1 MRLIHC
7 ADIHLDSKL
16 SANLD
21 ANKRKIRRQELLK
34 SFENMIGYAVNNDIK
49 VILIAGD
56 LFDTDSVTK
65 TVSNAVYSAVES
77 NPDIEFYYLKGNH
90 DNNSFLASLDCI
102 PDNLHMFGETLTTYM
117 LADRIALSGIE
128 LSGDNAFEIYDAMT
142 LDTRNFNILTLH
154 GQIYETASKDKA
166 ENINLSLL
174 KNKSIDYLALGH
186 VHRYVKEELDARG
199 SYCYP
204 GCLEGRGF
212 DECGKHGFIV
222 LEIDEDTHE
231 CKSNFVEWGRRL
243 IHEVYVDVSDCMD
256 SVSALTKTKL
266 ELDNNEVD
274 ENDMVKVILS
284 GSIDAEAEIN
294 ASYIYNAIYEDYF
307 FIKIND
313 ETKVKVDYA
322 RYSLDVSLK
331 GEFIRS
337 VMADD
342 SLTEEVKG
350 EIIRTGLLA
359 LAGEEF

>member
-186 VHRYVKEELDARG
+186 VHR
-199 SYCYP
+199 
-204 GCLEGRGF
+204 
-212 DECGKHGFIV
+212 
-222 LEIDEDTHE
+222 
-231 CKSNFVEWGRRL
+231 
-243 IHEVYVDVSDCMD
+243 
-256 SVSALTKTKL
+256 
-266 ELDNNEVD
+266 
-274 ENDMVKVILS
+274 
-284 GSIDAEAEIN
+284 
-294 ASYIYNAIYEDYF
+294 
-307 FIKIND
+307 
-313 ETKVKVDYA
+313 
-322 RYSLDVSLK
+322 
-331 GEFIRS
+331 
-337 VMADD
+337 
-342 SLTEEVKG
+342 
-350 EIIRTGLLA
+350 
-359 LAGEEF
+359 